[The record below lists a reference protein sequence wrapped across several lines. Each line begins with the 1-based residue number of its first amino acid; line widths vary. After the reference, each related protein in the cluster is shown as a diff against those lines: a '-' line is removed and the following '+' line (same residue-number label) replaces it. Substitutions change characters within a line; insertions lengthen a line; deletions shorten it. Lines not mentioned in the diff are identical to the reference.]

1 MYLNRLEFKNDVFT
15 GIDPRGRVGA
25 GICLV
30 LSSISISHPPILGI
44 FILGLFL
51 CLIRDIRTVL
61 LRLIPVNLLVLFL
74 WLTLPLSGPDLGT
87 ALNEALVYTLRINA
101 AALVYM
107 VTIIPLGPGGLA
119 NALIKLRCPDKL
131 TALFLLTYRYIFV
144 MYERVFVAV
153 RSMLIR
159 RPRQNTLGRWSSYTA
174 VFGTALISALRRAR
188 ETAKAMEVRGFN
200 GVIPVTRIFS
210 WKRWDTLFLGAGLLL
225 SFTLW
230 ALDRLLTGKLWN
242 F

>member
-1 MYLNRLEFKNDVFT
+1 
-15 GIDPRGRVGA
+15 
-25 GICLV
+25 
-30 LSSISISHPPILGI
+30 
-44 FILGLFL
+44 
-51 CLIRDIRTVL
+51 
-61 LRLIPVNLLVLFL
+61 
-74 WLTLPLSGPDLGT
+74 LGT
-87 ALNEALVYTLRINA
+87 ALKEALVYTLRINA
-101 AALVYM
+101 AALIYM

-174 VFGTALISALRRAR
+174 VFGTALLSAVLRAQK
-188 ETAKAMEVRGFN
+188 TGKAMESRGFD
-200 GVIPVTRIFS
+200 GVIPVTRIFA
-210 WKRWDTLFLGAGLLL
+210 WKGGDTLFLSSGLALSFILWFLDGLL
-225 SFTLW
+225 S
-230 ALDRLLTGKLWN
+230 GNLWN